1 MYPLL
6 SAISL
11 LRPVR
16 TVIEIHGWRAAP
28 LYPPLHDHQ
37 LASGS
42 NANTKTCKSQN
53 TNHRQIC
60 TWEEKCMKTQ
70 IKAMKIELYA
80 FLTEQIKRY
89 KVSQKRTNKNGQTW
103 QVCQNNCIKSMKNF
117 FPTSIF
123 PLYMELPKQSVLVG
137 FRRRG
142 LNNCWHFQLKLA
154 ARALPS
160 IGGCSSKALHCCT
173 IHINCN

>member
-1 MYPLL
+1 
-6 SAISL
+6 
-11 LRPVR
+11 
-16 TVIEIHGWRAAP
+16 
-28 LYPPLHDHQ
+28 
-37 LASGS
+37 
-42 NANTKTCKSQN
+42 
-53 TNHRQIC
+53 
-60 TWEEKCMKTQ
+60 MKTQ

-80 FLTEQIKRY
+80 FLTEQIKSY

-142 LNNCWHFQLKLA
+142 LNNCWHFQSKLA
-154 ARALPS
+154 ARALQGKLPS
-160 IGGCSSKALHCCT
+160 HQGKLPSSNKPLLLHFSHKLQLICPQT
-173 IHINCN
+173 LSSSRS

>member
-1 MYPLL
+1 MIKNEEKRLYKNEIWCFGLELFECILQFSAIIQSSLKYPKQKVGKELNLVYPLL

-80 FLTEQIKRY
+80 FLTEQIKSY

-103 QVCQNNCIKSMKNF
+103 QVCQHSKVFFSKNK
-117 FPTSIF
+117 ID
-123 PLYMELPKQSVLVG
+123 LQ
-137 FRRRG
+137 
-142 LNNCWHFQLKLA
+142 
-154 ARALPS
+154 
-160 IGGCSSKALHCCT
+160 
-173 IHINCN
+173 

>member
-1 MYPLL
+1 MRSMDGGP
-6 SAISL
+6 
-11 LRPVR
+11 
-16 TVIEIHGWRAAP
+16 P
-28 LYPPLHDHQ
+28 LYTHHFMIISWHQ
-37 LASGS
+37 GRTQILKHVRA
-42 NANTKTCKSQN
+42 KMRI
-53 TNHRQIC
+53 TNMYMGK
-60 TWEEKCMKTQ
+60 KCMKTQ

-80 FLTEQIKRY
+80 FLTEQIKSY

-154 ARALPS
+154 ARAVPS
-160 IGGCSSKALHCCT
+160 IGGCSSEALHCCT